1 MAQKLHSL
9 AGPAARDARVSRFLE
24 PEVVSRL
31 RNMELRARL
40 VVEGFL
46 QGMHRSPYHGF
57 SVEFAEYRQYISG
70 DTPRYVD
77 WKVFG
82 KTDRYYVKVFEEET
96 NLKATLLLDKSASM
110 GFAGR
115 GVSKLRWGS
124 LLAASLAYLMIK
136 QQDAAGLVLF
146 DDAIRDYMPAR
157 SVRGQMVQIL
167 AALERVAPTD
177 RTRLGPAL
185 HHMAERLRRRGLC
198 ILISDL
204 FDDPDAVMK
213 GLKHFRH
220 RQHEVIVFHVLD
232 ELERTFDF
240 RDEAK
245 FVDLET
251 RQEIRSEPWFVKKEY
266 RQRVDAWM
274 RDLARRCR
282 EHFIDYVPVTTSTP
296 FDRALLAYLNKR
308 SLLG

>member
-1 MAQKLHSL
+1 MRPGTRSFAS
-9 AGPAARDARVSRFLE
+9 RDERIARFLD
-24 PEVVSRL
+24 PEVVSKL

-57 SVEFAEYRQYISG
+57 SVEFAEYRQYMPG
-70 DTPRYVD
+70 DAPRYVD

-96 NLKATLLLDKSASM
+96 NLKAVLLLDKSASM

-115 GVSKLRWGS
+115 GISKLRWGS
-124 LLAASLAYLMIK
+124 LLAAALAFLMIR

-146 DDAIRDYMPAR
+146 DDAIREFVPPR
-157 SVRGQMVQIL
+157 SVRGQMVHIL
-167 AALERVAPTD
+167 RQLEHVHPSE
-177 RTRLGPAL
+177 RTQLSGAL
-185 HHMAERLRRRGLC
+185 HLMAERLRRRGLC
-198 ILISDL
+198 IVISDL
-204 FDDPDAVMK
+204 FDDVDAVLK

-220 RQHEVIVFHVLD
+220 RQHEVVVFHVLD
-232 ELERTFDF
+232 DLERSFDF
-240 RDEAK
+240 PDEAR

-251 RQEIRSEPWFVKKEY
+251 GQEIRSQPWFVKQDY
-266 RQRVDAWM
+266 RRRVDAWM
-274 RDLARRCR
+274 HDLARRCR
-282 EHFIDYVPVTTSTP
+282 EQRIDYVPMTTSTP

-308 SLLG
+308 SQLG

>member
-1 MAQKLHSL
+1 VAPRIRTL
-9 AGPAARDARVSRFLE
+9 ASRDARMASFLE

-31 RNMELRARL
+31 RNMELRARV

-46 QGMHRSPYHGF
+46 QGLHRSPYHGF
-57 SVEFAEYRQYISG
+57 SVEFAEYRQYIPG
-70 DTPRYVD
+70 DAPRYVD
-77 WKVFG
+77 WKVYA

-96 NLKATLLLDKSASM
+96 NLKGVILLDKSASM
-110 GFAGR
+110 GFAGK
-115 GVSKLRWGS
+115 GISKLRWGS
-124 LLAASLAYLMIK
+124 LLAAALAFLMIK

-146 DDAIRDYMPAR
+146 DDAIRELIPAR
-157 SVRGQMVQIL
+157 SVRGQLYQVLRSLEHVQ
-167 AALERVAPTD
+167 PSD
-177 RTRLGPAL
+177 RTKVSEAL
-185 HHMAERLRRRGLC
+185 HAVAERLRRRGLC

-204 FDDPDAVMK
+204 FDDPEAVLR

-232 ELERTFDF
+232 DLERSFDY
-240 RDEAK
+240 RDEAR

-251 RQEIRSEPWFVKKEY
+251 QQEIRTQPWFVKREY
-266 RQRVDAWM
+266 QQRVEAWS
-274 RDLARRCR
+274 RELAQRCR
-282 EHFIDYVPVTTSTP
+282 EQFIDYIPMTTSTP